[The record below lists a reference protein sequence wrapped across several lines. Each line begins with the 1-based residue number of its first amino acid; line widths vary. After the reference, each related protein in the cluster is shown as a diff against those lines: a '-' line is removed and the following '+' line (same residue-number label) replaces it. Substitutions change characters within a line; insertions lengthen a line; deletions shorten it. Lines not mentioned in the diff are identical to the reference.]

1 MRASFA
7 AFSGTR
13 SSAKQ
18 QLGAAPV
25 RANGSSRRAAVL
37 VQARK
42 AEVGVGCFG
51 TKAGMMTYFTSE
63 GLAVPATVIALE
75 EG

>member
-1 MRASFA
+1 MRAFS

-13 SSAKQ
+13 PMKQ
-18 QLGAAPV
+18 QLGASANRPI
-25 RANGSSRRAAVL
+25 RASSSRRAVV
-37 VQARK
+37 VQARQ
-42 AEVGVGCFG
+42 AEAGVGIFG
-51 TKAGMMTYFTSE
+51 TKAGMMTYFTSD